1 MRHDKD
7 LRALISEIVIG
18 FSRNN
23 EIRQLYDRSLQRA
36 QNGAHDNSLKQMRY
50 YVLHQLAAAAVRKF
64 PNLSWAECGCW
75 FGHSTHILSSI
86 AAAQQGFSGALHVFD
101 SFEGLSEF
109 GAQDE
114 SRFRP
119 TDVEKNAARK
129 NFRSDFARVSEGLAG
144 YPFVRLHRGWIPT
157 RFSEVEAETFSLVT
171 IDVDLYEPTRDA
183 VRFFYP
189 RLQTGGIL
197 YFDDYGYE
205 TFPGAKQAVDEFL
218 QGEQP
223 SFFLDLPMGSA
234 FLIK

>member
-7 LRALISEIVIG
+7 LRELISEIVIG

-23 EIRQLYDRSLQRA
+23 EIRQLYDQSLQRA
-36 QNGAHDNSLKQMRY
+36 QDGAHDNPLKQMRY
-50 YVLHQLAAAAVRKF
+50 YVLHQLAATAARKF

-75 FGHSTHILSSI
+75 WGHSTHILSSI
-86 AAAQQGFSGALHVFD
+86 AAAQPAFSGALHVFD

-119 TDVEKNAARK
+119 TAAAKNAARQ
-129 NFRSDFARVSEGLAG
+129 NFRSDLARVSEGLAR
-144 YPFVRLHRGWIPT
+144 YPFVRLHPGWIPAK
-157 RFSEVEAETFSLVT
+157 FPEVEAETFSLVT
-171 IDVDLYEPTRDA
+171 IDVDLYEPIRDA

-189 RLQTGGIL
+189 RLQKGGIM

-218 QGEQP
+218 QGERP
-223 SFFLDLPMGSA
+223 DFFLDLPMGSA